1 MATILYMRTG
11 SKPDNVASSR
21 EVSVD
26 DLVKLYGAEP
36 SSYKYLKGGDS
47 PPQIN
52 KDQGKA
58 KSFSDPSHVV
68 VKIESDEVNKNTFP
82 EEGFYIVRDV
92 NP

>member
-1 MATILYMRTG
+1 MAIILYMRAG
-11 SKPDNVASSR
+11 SKSDNIASSR

-36 SSYKYLKGGDS
+36 SKYKYLEGVNS

-52 KDQGKA
+52 NDQGKA
-58 KSFSDPSHVV
+58 KSFLGPSYVV
-68 VKIESDEVNKNTFP
+68 VKIDGVEVKKNIFP
-82 EEGFYIVRDV
+82 KEGFYLVRDV